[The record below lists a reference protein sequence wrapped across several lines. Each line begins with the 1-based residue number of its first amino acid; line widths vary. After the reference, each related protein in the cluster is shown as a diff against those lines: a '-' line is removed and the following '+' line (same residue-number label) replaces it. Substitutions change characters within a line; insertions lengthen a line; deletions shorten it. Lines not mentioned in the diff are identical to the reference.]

1 MRLRVG
7 SRGAA
12 RLGAL
17 FALTCMPVPAFAAAG
32 LSVPLP
38 TPIYRL
44 AVVIARQTAAVS
56 HASLR
61 PTVVAVA
68 PPRTMIVLTRHE
80 ADRGSEAA
88 PAAYETTRPV
98 ASPAEATTPEP
109 QPHHRRPRPAS
120 EHHLVRHALASARP
134 RPASAAS
141 PAATPAPAE
150 AQPQTPAPAAAT
162 PVDATTNDSPGTSSS
177 APAPSGG
184 DAAPPPAPAPPPP
197 ATAASASDTTS
208 LPDPKPNPHPHP
220 TPPGKDHV
228 PGPPPGHDG
237 PAQPPPAKG
246 PDKPKPHGK
255 PQNDPQQTPAPPP
268 PSAPPAPGQDSQ
280 KHGHGPP
287 PPPPPAG
294 AGSPPPPSSAD
305 EKSKGHGPPPG
316 PAAPPPGK
324 GGDKPAHGNDAPP
337 PPRAGAPASARAGAC
352 AAAARPATACAYA
365 AAACSRPAAAGAGPT
380 RTARRRRP
388 PGPQEVSATVMQRL
402 LPPWRRAAMRRP
414 LHAGA
419 DAERPPR
426 LVLRFAILSAVS
438 LGVAAA
444 AILGVTRSLNVSAAK
459 QNVAKQMSFAAGTA
473 LADAFSGADLTRVP
487 PEARRRVLDRRVER
501 IFSSSDAVLVLSVAG
516 PTGRIT
522 YSTDHRLIGRR
533 LGAPGYFAAAL
544 GIENHTGHVI
554 SVEGRVAEPSR
565 PSATR
570 KTLDVYAPLFPHD
583 DGHGVVL
590 VSVDYSRV
598 VAAAMKWF
606 YPVAGI
612 LEATLVLLYALL
624 MPLLLRVSRKL
635 RQQLERIR
643 HQAYHDDLTGL
654 PNRLQFRDRVDAACR
669 EADAQRCA
677 VMIVDLNRFK
687 EINDTLGHRAGDE
700 LLRDLALRLK
710 RRLPDEILV
719 ARLGGD
725 EFGVLAPIE
734 TVKDAVQIAREIEQ
748 IIGENVQLRDIP
760 LGVEGSIGIALAPDH
775 GRDVDTVMQHAD
787 LAMYD
792 AKARLGPLT
801 LYSEELDR
809 SQKAQ
814 GCLPP

>member
-1 MRLRVG
+1 
-7 SRGAA
+7 
-12 RLGAL
+12 
-17 FALTCMPVPAFAAAG
+17 
-32 LSVPLP
+32 
-38 TPIYRL
+38 
-44 AVVIARQTAAVS
+44 
-56 HASLR
+56 
-61 PTVVAVA
+61 
-68 PPRTMIVLTRHE
+68 
-80 ADRGSEAA
+80 
-88 PAAYETTRPV
+88 
-98 ASPAEATTPEP
+98 
-109 QPHHRRPRPAS
+109 
-120 EHHLVRHALASARP
+120 
-134 RPASAAS
+134 
-141 PAATPAPAE
+141 
-150 AQPQTPAPAAAT
+150 
-162 PVDATTNDSPGTSSS
+162 
-177 APAPSGG
+177 
-184 DAAPPPAPAPPPP
+184 
-197 ATAASASDTTS
+197 
-208 LPDPKPNPHPHP
+208 
-220 TPPGKDHV
+220 
-228 PGPPPGHDG
+228 
-237 PAQPPPAKG
+237 
-246 PDKPKPHGK
+246 
-255 PQNDPQQTPAPPP
+255 
-268 PSAPPAPGQDSQ
+268 
-280 KHGHGPP
+280 
-287 PPPPPAG
+287 
-294 AGSPPPPSSAD
+294 
-305 EKSKGHGPPPG
+305 
-316 PAAPPPGK
+316 
-324 GGDKPAHGNDAPP
+324 
-337 PPRAGAPASARAGAC
+337 
-352 AAAARPATACAYA
+352 
-365 AAACSRPAAAGAGPT
+365 
-380 RTARRRRP
+380 
-388 PGPQEVSATVMQRL
+388 MQRL

-814 GCLPP
+814 VGLLAEFRRALERRELVVHYQPRASLRSGRITSVEALVRWQHPTRGLLYPGEFLPYVESTGLNRVLTSYVLETALLQQRLWLYNGVDLDVAVNVTMFDLLDSRFPNDVRNHLEVAGVEPHRLELEITETSIMSDTARVREALRQLRRLGIQIAIDDFGSGYSSLAYLKNLDVDTLKIDKSFILERSDDGRGGSVVRAIIDLAHIFDLTVVAEGVESEQEWRRLHDDGCDLAQGFLIAPAVTADTIVTLVRHAAPVDEAGAAERSRRERLGPARIAG